1 MPDAPLTPE
10 HDAVRRLLA
19 DARHT
24 GPTPPEVVARLDEAL
39 ATLVAEHGAEHV
51 VEHGAGTPPSEAAAP
66 VSLGA
71 RRRRVV
77 GIGLLAAAAVVVAG
91 VGVGQVLPR
100 GADDGGSA
108 DSAGAGASAGAS
120 DNSAGSDTGLERS
133 AKGSAGA
140 EPGPESLR
148 TYSAQSGEPSLTSS
162 DPALA
167 EQLVQLRSEGVLFRG
182 GDPAAA
188 LSCAGP
194 ADAGGRRLPAP
205 PDGRPGL
212 VVARRPAGDTPRVE
226 LYTCDSPDPVRALT
240 VPAP

>member
-39 ATLVAEHGAEHV
+39 ATLVAEHV
-51 VEHGAGTPPSEAAAP
+51 VEHGAGTPASEAAAR
-66 VSLGA
+66 VSPGA

-108 DSAGAGASAGAS
+108 DSAGAGASAADS
-120 DNSAGSDTGLERS
+120 SAGSDTGLERS
-133 AKGSAGA
+133 AKGSTGA

-148 TYSAQSGEPSLTSS
+148 TYSAQSGGPSLTSG

-167 EQLVQLRSEGVLFRG
+167 EQLVQLRSDGVMFQG

-194 ADAGGRRLPAP
+194 ADAGGRRLTAEV
-205 PDGRPGL
+205 DGRPGL
-212 VVARRPAGDTPRVE
+212 VVFRRPAGDTQRVE
-226 LYTCDSPDPVRALT
+226 LYTCDSPDPVRTLT

>member
-1 MPDAPLTPE
+1 VPETPLTPE

-19 DARHT
+19 DARRT

-39 ATLVAEHGAEHV
+39 ATLVAEHGI
-51 VEHGAGTPPSEAAAP
+51 EHGAEAPRSGAAAP
-66 VSLGA
+66 ISLGA

-108 DSAGAGASAGAS
+108 DSASAGASAS
-120 DNSAGSDTGLERS
+120 DSDSSAGSDTGLERS

-148 TYSAQSGEPSLTSS
+148 SHAAQSGEPTLTSS

-167 EQLVQLRSEGVLFRG
+167 DQLVQLRSEGVLFTG
-182 GDPAAA
+182 GASAVTLP
-188 LSCAGP
+188 CAGP
-194 ADAGGRRLPAP
+194 ADSGGRRLTAQV
-205 PDGRPGL
+205 DGRPGL
-212 VVARRPAGDTPRVE
+212 VVFRRPDGETQRVE

-240 VPAP
+240 VPAR